1 MKKSTITMAA
11 VLAAFLMLGLSSCK
25 DEPVASD
32 DNPYELAIWMAPEPD
47 NSPAVI
53 TEESLE
59 QPFDLVQEE
68 LDYLY
73 CDNTS
78 LYGKPD
84 FKNKREFLPLARV
97 LKSLNLTDEQKD
109 KVKGYL
115 FDFRLCMK
123 DAIKD
128 LRQSEREVLKPF
140 NEQRKAVVDAYKS
153 GASSREDAMAQLK
166 VIKTAAKEALKANN
180 FRNIACEAMKLC
192 RKILLENI
200 GSLMEGNQI
209 AIWNEWLAKLPDKP
223 CRETVNQ

>member
-1 MKKSTITMAA
+1 MKKSTLAMAF
-11 VLAAFLMLGLSSCK
+11 VLAAFLVIGLNSCK

-32 DNPYELAIWMAPEPD
+32 DNPYEMAIWMAPEPD

-68 LDYLY
+68 LDYRY

-84 FKNKREFLPLARV
+84 FKNKRQFLPLARI
-97 LKSLNLTDEQKD
+97 LKSLDLTDAQKEQI
-109 KVKGYL
+109 KGFL

-128 LRQSEREVLKPF
+128 LRQSEREVLQPF
-140 NEQRKAVVDAYKS
+140 NEQRKAVVDAYK
-153 GASSREDAMAQLK
+153 GGTISREDAMAQLK
-166 VIKTAAKEALKANN
+166 EIKTKVKEALKVNN

-192 RKILLENI
+192 RKTLLDSIGKIL
-200 GSLMEGNQI
+200 EGEQI
-209 AIWNEWLAKLPDKP
+209 TKWNEWLAKLPDKP
-223 CRETVNQ
+223 CTETVNQ